1 MSMGQ
6 EGDTRKF
13 RPPYPGGVTKDISTK
28 PAKKKMCYSCGQE
41 IRGKIWRVD
50 NKNVECTQCHNE
62 GTTSPL
68 EGDFLNNDFNILDFY

>member
-28 PAKKKMCYSCGQE
+28 PAKKKYCYACGLE
-41 IRGKIWRVD
+41 ITGKVWRVD
-50 NKNVECTQCHNE
+50 SKNVECTRCYNE
-62 GTTSPL
+62 SATVNY
-68 EGDFLNNDFNILDFY
+68 GDFDDEDFSKDDFY